1 MQLDD
6 DELTLDSFL
15 LFMKIPAFISSRAT
29 FQKQKVSLLKK
40 LSSNSQTC
48 IGKVQVMLLSPRI
61 NIFCKQHDS
70 EINFLFLWKENCIG
84 VHI

>member
-48 IGKVQVMLLSPRI
+48 IGRFHEVR
-61 NIFCKQHDS
+61 
-70 EINFLFLWKENCIG
+70 NFLELGIE
-84 VHI
+84 VVSTT